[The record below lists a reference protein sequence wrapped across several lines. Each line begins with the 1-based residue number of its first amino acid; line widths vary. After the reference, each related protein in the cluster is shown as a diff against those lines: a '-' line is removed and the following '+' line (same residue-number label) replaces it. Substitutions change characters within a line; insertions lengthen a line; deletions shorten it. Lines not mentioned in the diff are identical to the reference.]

1 MLRKGLSFFP
11 SRHPWKWKKISEQNR
26 DREQLLSFSST
37 YKIFSVQDST
47 ILWLQMTWMFTW
59 FFMASKRAKNWGHI
73 WIWHVVWN
81 FLLLC
86 LYLPMHF
93 PAIQLHKTMLVISSS
108 YWLSIVSPNINLVVT
123 RVSLN
128 VPNPHYYYMCYH
140 CYLLFCLIRE
150 ETKMRKP
157 HSKSEF
163 EPVLAS
169 EPAFFLCFATA
180 SQK

>member
-1 MLRKGLSFFP
+1 
-11 SRHPWKWKKISEQNR
+11 
-26 DREQLLSFSST
+26 
-37 YKIFSVQDST
+37 
-47 ILWLQMTWMFTW
+47 MFTW
-59 FFMASKRAKNWGHI
+59 FFMASKRAKNWGNIRI
-73 WIWHVVWN
+73 WCVVWN

-86 LYLPMHF
+86 LYLPIHF

-150 ETKMRKP
+150 KTKMRKP

-169 EPAFFLCFATA
+169 EPAFFLFCHSFSKINSVSDHLLNSHIVKICHSVT
-180 SQK
+180 SVIHSIH